1 MIVSIFLKIKDK
13 ENKYMT
19 SQKTKYCSRRN
30 FIYYSLNS
38 FLAVNTLAFPK
49 ILNAQMAV
57 ELNNAG
63 EPKHNIFS
71 FRSQVWTMHFQNL
84 KNGAIL
90 ADIKTRCLHFW
101 HENEKIYKIYPTSVP
116 LTDELTRTGK
126 TVIIQKVVGP
136 EWRPTSAMRKRD
148 PQLPKFMPPGK
159 DNPLGSHALYLGWPS
174 YRIHGTSD
182 TRKIGRQS
190 SSGCIGLYNEH
201 IKELFE
207 MVKIGTQ
214 VKIV

>member
-1 MIVSIFLKIKDK
+1 MSTQ
-13 ENKYMT
+13 N
-19 SQKTKYCSRRN
+19 QKLSNRRN
-30 FIYYSLNS
+30 FIYYSIKSFIAFNS
-38 FLAVNTLAFPK
+38 ILSPN

-57 ELNNAG
+57 ELNDAG
-63 EPKHNIFS
+63 EPRHNIFS
-71 FRSQVWTMHFQNL
+71 FRSQNWNKHFQNL
-84 KNGAIL
+84 ENGAIL
-90 ADIKTRCLHFW
+90 ADLKTRCLHFW
-101 HENEKIYKIYPTSVP
+101 HENGKIYKIYPTSVP

-126 TVIIQKVVGP
+126 TLITQKVVGP

-214 VKIV
+214 VKLI